1 MRMMMKVEE
10 ICRKCCSRLKEK
22 IELLSSYKLA
32 TSKIK
37 ETLESKDLRRLDH
50 HLKERQ
56 RLIDKIE
63 QVDKEVDMLTREN
76 GFSIERLSEKAR
88 DLFKGYVDQIRDV
101 LESLSGLDKGCLELA
116 RTEHDSV
123 KSEILKIQQGRR
135 VVNGYRPARC
145 QTPRFL
151 DMKR

>member
-1 MRMMMKVEE
+1 MMKVEE
-10 ICRKCCSRLKEK
+10 ICKKCCSRLKEK

-37 ETLESKDLRRLDH
+37 ETLELKDLRRLGRY
-50 HLKERQ
+50 LKERQ

-63 QVDKEVDMLTREN
+63 QIDKEVNMLTREN
-76 GFSIERLSEKAR
+76 GFSIEKLSEKAR
-88 DLFKGYVDQIRDV
+88 DLFRGYVDRIRDV
-101 LESLSGLDKGCLELA
+101 LESLSGIDKGCLDLA

-135 VVNGYRPARC
+135 VVNGYRQARR